1 MVKSISNT
9 EFKINTPVSGLTEKL
24 ASISCKAVSLQEDF
38 PIGQINL
45 RAKPENYDFFQSLKK
60 LTELEPP
67 RIPNN
72 FTEAGDFRLF
82 WLGPEE
88 WLLTAP
94 DLHAIK
100 LIEDLTKETAAQHVS
115 IVNVS
120 DNRSCLM
127 LSGPKSWIV
136 LNKTCGLDIHP
147 RTWQIGQCAQTLVAR
162 AQVLLTM
169 TQESEPEF
177 RLFVRNSFAEYLA
190 EYLMD
195 AMLEFV
201 N

>member
-1 MVKSISNT
+1 MVKSTSNT
-9 EFKINTPVSGLTEKL
+9 EFKVNTPVSVLAENL
-24 ASISCKAVSLQEDF
+24 ASISCKTVSLQEEA

-45 RAKPENYDFFQSLKK
+45 RANPENYDFFQSLKK
-60 LTELEPP
+60 ITGLELP

-72 FTEAGDFRLF
+72 FTDAGDFRLF

-94 DLHAIK
+94 DIQTIK
-100 LIEDLTKETAAQHVS
+100 LIEDLTTETAAQHVS
-115 IVNVS
+115 IVDVS
-120 DNRSCLM
+120 DNRSCLI
-127 LSGPKSWIV
+127 LSGPKSWTV

-162 AQVLLTM
+162 AQVLLAM
-169 TQESEPEF
+169 TQDSEPEF